1 MNDDQVLIAARNALS
16 DVRLR
21 TPLDETMLRGR
32 ALRTRRRRAIAGTA
46 ALACVSAL
54 AVTIA
59 STVAHTGGSGA
70 GTKLVAWT
78 VTAGPRDSVTVMVRQ
93 TYDATGLQRTL
104 RADGIPVRV
113 VFSGGGIPEMNPA
126 LPPEC
131 HAAAMS
137 DRANADA
144 QARILGTPT
153 SPKSGLGV
161 GSQIPGGDAATSKG
175 DHVPRPVAV
184 AQSPMPVGIAFTIHT
199 QEIPQGVGL
208 FIAVSNDGQT
218 ASSGAQSW
226 GWGLDLVQATS
237 ACTG

>member
-1 MNDDQVLIAARNALS
+1 MNDDQVLITARDALS

-21 TPLDETMLRGR
+21 TPLNETMLRGR
-32 ALRTRRRRAIAGTA
+32 ALRTRRRRAIVGTA
-46 ALACVSAL
+46 ALACASAL
-54 AVTIA
+54 AVTA
-59 STVAHTGGSGA
+59 SALAHAGGSG
-70 GTKLVAWT
+70 TETRLVAWT
-78 VTAGPRDSVTVMVRQ
+78 VTAGPRDSVTVTVRQ

-113 VFSGGGIPEMNPA
+113 VFSGDGIPEMNPA
-126 LPPEC
+126 LPPVC

-144 QARILGTPT
+144 QARILGT
-153 SPKSGLGV
+153 SASSKSGLGV
-161 GSQIPGGDAATSKG
+161 RSQIPGGGSATSKG
-175 DHVPRPVAV
+175 DHITRPVAV
-184 AQSPMPVGIAFTIHT
+184 AQSPMPVGIAFTIHK

-208 FIAVSNDGQT
+208 FIAVSNDGRT
-218 ASSGAQSW
+218 ASPGAQSW

>member
-1 MNDDQVLIAARNALS
+1 MNDDQVLLAARNALS

-21 TPLDETMLRGR
+21 TPLDETMRRGR
-32 ALRTRRRRAIAGTA
+32 ALRAHRRRAIAGTA

-54 AVTIA
+54 GVTIA
-59 STVAHTGGSGA
+59 STVAHTSGSGA
-70 GTKLVAWT
+70 GMKLVSWT
-78 VTAGPRDSVTVMVRQ
+78 VAAGPRDSVTVIVRQ
-93 TYDATGLQRTL
+93 TYDAAGLQRTL
-104 RADGIPVRV
+104 RADGIPARV
-113 VFSGGGIPEMNPA
+113 VFSGDGIPEMNPA

-131 HAAAMS
+131 HAVAMS

-144 QARILGTPT
+144 QARILGTPP
-153 SPKSGLGV
+153 SPRSGLGV
-161 GSQIPGGDAATSKG
+161 GSQIPGGGAATSKG
-175 DHVPRPVAV
+175 DHFPRPVAV
-184 AQSPMPVGIAFTIHT
+184 AQSTMPAGIAFTIHR

-208 FIAVSNDGQT
+208 FIAVSNDGQA

>member
-1 MNDDQVLIAARNALS
+1 MNDDQVLTVARDALP

-21 TPLDETMLRGR
+21 TPLDEIMLRGR
-32 ALRTRRRRAIAGTA
+32 ALRTRRKRAIAVTA
-46 ALACVSAL
+46 ALACASAL

-59 STVAHTGGSGA
+59 ATAAHTGGSGA
-70 GTKLVAWT
+70 ETKLVAWT
-78 VTAGPRDSVTVMVRQ
+78 VTTGPRDSVTVMVRQ

-113 VFSGGGIPEMNPA
+113 VFSSDGIPEMSPA

-131 HAAAMS
+131 RAAAMS

-144 QARILGTPT
+144 QARILGAPV
-153 SPKSGLGV
+153 SPQSGPDV
-161 GSQIPGGDAATSKG
+161 GSQTPGGDTAVSNKY
-175 DHVPRPVAV
+175 HVPRPVAV
-184 AQSPMPVGIAFTIHT
+184 AQSPMPVGIAFTIHA

-208 FIAVSNDGQT
+208 FIAVRNDGQT
-218 ASSGAQSW
+218 ANSGAQNW
-226 GWGLDLVQATS
+226 GWGLELVQATS

>member
-1 MNDDQVLIAARNALS
+1 MNDDQVLTAARNALS

-21 TPLDETMLRGR
+21 TPLDEIMIRGR

-46 ALACVSAL
+46 TLACVSAL

-59 STVAHTGGSGA
+59 STVAHTGGSSA

-113 VFSGGGIPEMNPA
+113 VFSGAGIPEMNPA

-144 QARILGTPT
+144 QARILGAPT
-153 SPKSGLGV
+153 SPKSGLGA
-161 GSQIPGGDAATSKG
+161 GSRI
-175 DHVPRPVAV
+175 PRPVAV
-184 AQSPMPVGIAFTIHT
+184 AQSPMPAGIAFTIHT

-218 ASSGAQSW
+218 ANSGAQSW
-226 GWGLDLVQATS
+226 GWGLDLVQATP

>member
-1 MNDDQVLIAARNALS
+1 MNDDQVLIAARNTLS

-21 TPLDETMLRGR
+21 TPLDEIMLRGR
-32 ALRTRRRRAIAGTA
+32 ALRTRRRRAIAGAA

-54 AVTIA
+54 TVTIA
-59 STVAHTGGSGA
+59 ATAAHTGGSGA
-70 GTKLVAWT
+70 GTRLVAWT
-78 VTAGPRDSVTVMVRQ
+78 VTAGPGDSVTVTVRQ
-93 TYDATGLQRTL
+93 TYDATGLQHTL

-113 VFSGGGIPEMNPA
+113 VFSGDGIPEMNPA

-144 QARILGTPT
+144 QARILGTST
-153 SPKSGLGV
+153 SLKSEQGV

-175 DHVPRPVAV
+175 DRVPRPVAV

-199 QEIPQGVGL
+199 QEIPHGVGL
-208 FIAVSNDGQT
+208 FIAVSNDGHT
-218 ASSGAQSW
+218 ANSGAQSW

>member
-1 MNDDQVLIAARNALS
+1 MNDDQVLTAARNALS

-21 TPLDETMLRGR
+21 TPLDEIMVRGR

-59 STVAHTGGSGA
+59 STAAQTGGSSA

-113 VFSGGGIPEMNPA
+113 VFSGAGIPEMNPA

-144 QARILGTPT
+144 QARILGTLA
-153 SPKSGLGV
+153 SPN
-161 GSQIPGGDAATSKG
+161 G

-184 AQSPMPVGIAFTIHT
+184 AQSPMPAGIAFTIHT

-218 ASSGAQSW
+218 ANSGAQSW